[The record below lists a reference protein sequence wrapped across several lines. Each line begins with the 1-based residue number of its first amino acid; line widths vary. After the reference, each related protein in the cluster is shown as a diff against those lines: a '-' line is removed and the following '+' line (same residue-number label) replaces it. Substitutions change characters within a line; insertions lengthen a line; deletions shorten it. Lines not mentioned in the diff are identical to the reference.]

1 MTDTAIR
8 EFDTTAQPE
17 RLTPAS
23 PGGPADNRIKRLA
36 PAIVAAVFAIAYV
49 IIEPPSLDLAAH
61 LARAKLFGAEGFG
74 LWDNWWY
81 AGHHVPGYSVLFPPI
96 AWLLTPQVAGA
107 LAAVGT
113 AALFEPF
120 ARRRFGDHAWLGATW
135 FGAATATNL
144 FTGRLTFAFGL
155 LPAMGMVLALQRKRP
170 VIASVL
176 ALITALASPVA
187 ALFSAL
193 AAAAYA
199 ISAFMESRRLRATL
213 PGIAAVVASLLP
225 VALLSIAFPEGGSE
239 PFTLAT
245 LWPIPAVAAIALVA
259 VPREDRALR
268 IGIVLYALG
277 CIAAYLLTTPV
288 GSNAAR
294 LGPLV
299 AGPLAA
305 FFWWQRRKLWLAA
318 AALPLL
324 WFQWQA
330 PIRDVRTSA
339 GDPSVSAA
347 YYQPLLTFLSRQ
359 AGPPFRVE
367 IPFTRF
373 HWEAYQVAPRFPLAR
388 GWERQLDI
396 RYNQLFYDQPLNAR
410 TYQLWLH
417 QLAVRFVAVPDATL
431 DFSAHKEAAL
441 IDRGLPY
448 LRLVDR
454 TTHWRVYAV
463 AKPTPIVTGAASLRS
478 MGPNSI
484 TLNAR
489 HPGTAFIRVRFS
501 PYWALSGG
509 PGCVQKD
516 GDFMQLQLRTTG
528 EIKLVMKFALSRIGE
543 SSPRCT

>member
-1 MTDTAIR
+1 MTDTATTDAPAKPAPAPSPVSA
-8 EFDTTAQPE
+8 DTRP
-17 RLTPAS
+17 RSVDL
-23 PGGPADNRIKRLA
+23 RRLA
-36 PAIVAAVFAIAYV
+36 PTLVAAAFAIAYV

-61 LARAKLFGAEGFG
+61 LLRAKLFGAEGFG

-107 LAAVGT
+107 LATVGT
-113 AALFEPF
+113 AALFEPI
-120 ARRRFGDHAWLGATW
+120 ARRHFGEKAWLGATW

-155 LPAMGMVLALQRKRP
+155 LPAMGMVLALQRRRP
-170 VIASVL
+170 WLAS
-176 ALITALASPVA
+176 ALGVVTALASPVA

-193 AAAAYA
+193 AAASYA
-199 ISAFMESRRLRATL
+199 IAALIEQRRIRAAV
-213 PGIAAVVASLLP
+213 PGVAAVVASLLP
-225 VALLSIAFPEGGSE
+225 VALLSVAFPEGGSE

-245 LWPIPAVAAIALVA
+245 LWPIPAVALIALIVI
-259 VPREDRALR
+259 PREELALR

-277 CIAAYLLTTPV
+277 CVAAYELTTPV

-305 FFWWQRRKLWLAA
+305 FFWWRKRNLWLAA

-347 YYQPLLTFLSRQ
+347 YYQPLLSFLDHQS
-359 AGPPFRVE
+359 GPPFRVE

-373 HWEAYQVAPRFPLAR
+373 HWEAYQVAPRYPLAR

-396 RYNQLFYDQPLNAR
+396 RYNQLFYDKPLNAR
-410 TYQLWLH
+410 TYEAWLH

-431 DFSAHKEAAL
+431 DFSAHREAAL
-441 IDRGLPY
+441 IDHGLPY
-448 LRLVDR
+448 LKLVDR
-454 TTHWRVYAV
+454 TPHWRVYAV
-463 AKPTPIVTGAASLRS
+463 AHPTPIVSGAARLTAL
-478 MGPNSI
+478 GPNSI
-484 TLNAR
+484 SLRAQR
-489 HPGTAFIRVRFS
+489 PGSALIRVRFS

-509 PGCVQKD
+509 SGCVEKD
-516 GDFMQLQLRTTG
+516 GAFTLLRLRSAG
-528 EIKLVMKFALSRIGE
+528 DVRLVMRFSLSRIGE
-543 SSPRCT
+543 TSARCS

>member
-1 MTDTAIR
+1 MTDTATTDAPAKPAPAPSPVSA
-8 EFDTTAQPE
+8 DTRP
-17 RLTPAS
+17 RSVDL
-23 PGGPADNRIKRLA
+23 RRLA
-36 PAIVAAVFAIAYV
+36 PTLVAAAFAIAYV

-61 LARAKLFGAEGFG
+61 LLRAKLFGAEGFG

-107 LAAVGT
+107 LATVGT
-113 AALFEPF
+113 AALFEPI
-120 ARRRFGDHAWLGATW
+120 ARRHFGEKAWLGATW

-155 LPAMGMVLALQRKRP
+155 LPAMGMVLALQRRRP
-170 VIASVL
+170 WLAS
-176 ALITALASPVA
+176 ALGVVTALASPVA

-193 AAAAYA
+193 AAASYA
-199 ISAFMESRRLRATL
+199 IAALIEQRRIRAAV
-213 PGIAAVVASLLP
+213 PGVAAVVASLLP
-225 VALLSIAFPEGGSE
+225 VALLSVAFPEGGSE

-245 LWPIPAVAAIALVA
+245 LWPIPAVALIALIVI
-259 VPREDRALR
+259 PREELALR

-277 CIAAYLLTTPV
+277 CVAAYELTTPV

-305 FFWWQRRKLWLAA
+305 FFWWRKRNLWLAA

-347 YYQPLLTFLSRQ
+347 YYQPLLSFLDHQS
-359 AGPPFRVE
+359 GPPFRVE

-373 HWEAYQVAPRFPLAR
+373 HWEAYQVAPRYPLAR

-396 RYNQLFYDQPLNAR
+396 RYNQLFYDKPLNAR
-410 TYQLWLH
+410 TYEAWLH

-431 DFSAHKEAAL
+431 DFSAHREAAL
-441 IDRGLPY
+441 IDHGLPY
-448 LRLVDR
+448 LKLVDR
-454 TTHWRVYAV
+454 TPHWRVYAV
-463 AKPTPIVTGAASLRS
+463 ARPTPIVSGAARLTAL
-478 MGPNSI
+478 GPNSI
-484 TLNAR
+484 SLRAQR
-489 HPGTAFIRVRFS
+489 PGSALIRVRFS

-509 PGCVQKD
+509 SGCVEKD
-516 GDFMQLQLRTTG
+516 GAFTLLRLRSAG
-528 EIKLVMKFALSRIGE
+528 DVRLVMRFSLSRIGE
-543 SSPRCT
+543 TSARCS